1 MQGLSFPT
9 WILYDSQSSGKG
21 STVPGERKT
30 ESKDSVEH
38 IELPLAEVMAIRL
51 EVSGRQGDRR
61 SEENLAGVWVISF
74 QQF

>member
-1 MQGLSFPT
+1 M
-9 WILYDSQSSGKG
+9 
-21 STVPGERKT
+21 VPGEKKI

-61 SEENLAGVWVISF
+61 SEEKVAGVWVISF